1 MQSRRRFI
9 CGCLGAMAGC
19 SVFPKL
25 APAKLVDILPPSDPV
40 DGKTFRVICFH
51 DVRDNLLSSF
61 NSQNMIDPY
70 AVDTGTL
77 TSIFSWLQYNS
88 YHPITVKDVEASR
101 SGGKPLPPRA
111 VMLTFDDGF
120 RSHYT
125 KVLPLLERFRFPA
138 VMGIVTSWVDTP
150 PNQKIRLAIN
160 LEVPRDTFMSWDEVG
175 QVAKSPLVEL
185 ASHTHDLHHGAI
197 ANPQG
202 NELPAATSHLYL
214 QDQKRYETDEE
225 FEARVQNDLA
235 GSIRRLHDH
244 AGVSVRSMVWP
255 YGAENQPVRKI
266 SQSLGMH
273 TQFSLEAG
281 PNTPDVPLDRLRRIL
296 MTYDV
301 DVGGFERSMREP
313 ATNRGQIN
321 PVERVVRVHLDDVY
335 DPDGSV
341 QEKKLGDLIQRIY
354 DMRPSS
360 VYLQAYSD
368 PNNTGVAEA
377 LYFPNRHLP
386 MRADLFSRAAWQ
398 LNTRSQVQVYAWMP
412 LLAFRLPA
420 DQAGRIEQVTAAAGA
435 PADRRAAKMYRLSP
449 FDPAAHAMIREI
461 YEDLGKYS
469 AFTGLLFGGDALLDD
484 YEDAGRHAAQTFQRW
499 GLPADIGAIRAN
511 PELMTRWT
519 VGKTKYLVDLSLEV
533 EKIVLDSQNGGDVL
547 TIRDLYAD
555 VLLDRTAEARFSQS
569 YDAFLRAYDFVALL
583 AMPGGER
590 YGSIN
595 SRLDSLADITA
606 TTPNGLRQT
615 VYQLPVVDP
624 QTGETIPSERLLDEM
639 RHLRQRGVVN
649 FGYYPDRF
657 AADVPKM
664 VTMRDVMSLRARLD
678 PTSINALLQAQQQK
692 GVTR

>member
-1 MQSRRRFI
+1 
-9 CGCLGAMAGC
+9 MAGC
-19 SVFPKL
+19 SLFSGLV
-25 APAKLVDILPPSDPV
+25 PAKLVDILPPSDPA

-77 TSIFSWLQYNS
+77 TSIFSWLQYNG

-101 SGGKPLPPRA
+101 SGGKPLLPRS

-138 VMGIVTSWVDTP
+138 VMGIVTSWVDIP
-150 PNQKIRLAIN
+150 PNTKIRLSAN
-160 LEVPRDTFMSWDEVG
+160 LEVPRETFMSWDEVE
-175 QVAKSPLVEL
+175 QLAKSPLVEL

-235 GSIRRLHDH
+235 GSVNRLHQH
-244 AGVSVRSMVWP
+244 AGVTVRSMVWP

-266 SQSLGMH
+266 STSLGMR

-313 ATNRGQIN
+313 ATNRGQVN
-321 PVERVVRVHLDDVY
+321 PVERVVRVYLDDIY

-341 QEKKLGDLIQRIY
+341 QEKKLGDLIERIY
-354 DMRPSS
+354 RMQPSS

-368 PNNTGVAEA
+368 PNGTGVAEA

-386 MRADLFSRAAWQ
+386 MRADLFSRTAWQ
-398 LNTRSQVQVYAWMP
+398 LNTRSNVQVYAWMP
-412 LLAFRLPA
+412 LLAFRLPPQ
-420 DQAGRIEQVTAAAGA
+420 QAGQIELVTAAPGA
-435 PADRRAAKMYRLSP
+435 PADRRTAKLYRLSP
-449 FDPAAHAMIREI
+449 FDPAARAMVHDI
-461 YEDLGKYS
+461 YADLGKYT
-469 AFTGLLFGGDALLDD
+469 AFTGLLFGGDAILDD

-511 PELMTRWT
+511 PALMTRWT
-519 VGKTKYLVDLSLEV
+519 AGKTQELIDFSAELEKV
-533 EKIVLDSQNGGDVL
+533 VLDSQNGGDVL
-547 TIRDLYAD
+547 TTRDLYAD
-555 VLLDRTAEARFSQS
+555 VVLDRTAEARFSQN
-569 YDAFLRAYDFVALL
+569 YEAFLRAYDFVALL
-583 AMPGGER
+583 AMPSGER

-595 SRLDSLADITA
+595 SRLDSLADITSV
-606 TTPNGLRQT
+606 TPNGPRQT
-615 VYQLPVVDP
+615 VFQLPVIDP
-624 QTGETIPSERLLDEM
+624 QTGAEVPTSRLLEEM
-639 RHLRQRGVVN
+639 RYLRQRGVVN

-657 AADVPKM
+657 ATDTPQMQA
-664 VTMRDVMSLRARLD
+664 MRDVMSLRSRLD
-678 PTSINALLQAQQQK
+678 PTSINALLQAQQRK

>member
-9 CGCLGAMAGC
+9 CGCLGALAGC
-19 SVFPKL
+19 SLFPRL
-25 APAKLVDILPPSDPV
+25 APAKLIDILPPSDPA

-51 DVRDNLLSSF
+51 DVRDNLLSAF

-77 TSIFSWLQYNS
+77 TSIFSWLQNNG
-88 YHPITVKDVEASR
+88 YHPITVKDIYASR

-111 VMLTFDDGF
+111 VLLTFDDGF
-120 RSHYT
+120 KSHYT

-150 PNQKIRLAIN
+150 PDTKIRLAIN
-160 LEVPRDTFMSWDEVG
+160 LEVPRDTFMSWDDVEKVS
-175 QVAKSPLVEL
+175 KSPFVEL
-185 ASHTHDLHHGAI
+185 ASHTHDLHHGAV

-235 GSIRRLHDH
+235 GCIRRLHDH
-244 AGVSVRSMVWP
+244 TGVTIRSMVWP
-255 YGAENQPVRKI
+255 YGAENLPVRRI
-266 SQSLGMH
+266 SSSLGMQ

-313 ATNRGQIN
+313 ATNRGQVN
-321 PVERVVRVHLDDVY
+321 PVERVVRVSLDDVY
-335 DPDGSV
+335 EPDGGE
-341 QEKKLGDLIQRIY
+341 QKLGALIERIY
-354 DMRPSS
+354 RMQPSS

-386 MRADLFSRAAWQ
+386 MRADLFSRTAWQ
-398 LNTRSQVQVYAWMP
+398 LNTRANVQVYAWMP
-412 LLAFRLPA
+412 LLAFRLPP
-420 DQAGRIEQVTAAAGA
+420 DQAGKIELVTAAAGA
-435 PADRRAAKMYRLSP
+435 PADRRGAKMVRLSP
-449 FDPAAHAMIREI
+449 FDPAARATIHEI

-469 AFTGLLFGGDALLDD
+469 AFTGLLFGADAMLDD
-484 YEDAGRHAAQTFQRW
+484 YEDAGRHAAQTFQQW
-499 GLPADIGAIRAN
+499 GLPADIGTIRSN
-511 PELMTRWT
+511 PALMTRWT
-519 VGKTKYLVDLSLEV
+519 QAKTKELVDLSLEL

-547 TIRDLYAD
+547 TSRDLYAD
-555 VLLDRTAEARFSQS
+555 VVLDPNAQARYSQS
-569 YDAFLRAYDFVALL
+569 YEAFLHAYDFTALL
-583 AMPGGER
+583 AMPSGER
-590 YGSIN
+590 YGSSVN
-595 SRLDSLADITA
+595 SRLDSLANITSA
-606 TTPNGLRQT
+606 TPNGLKQT
-615 VYQLPVVDP
+615 VYQLPVIDP
-624 QTGETIPSERLLDEM
+624 QTGAEVPATQLLDEM
-639 RHLRQRGVVN
+639 RYLRQRGVVN
-649 FGYYPDRF
+649 FGYYTDKF
-657 AADVPKM
+657 ATDTPQM
-664 VTMRDVMSLRARLD
+664 QTMIDVMSLRARLD
-678 PTSINALLQAQQQK
+678 PTSINALLQAQQAK

>member
-1 MQSRRRFI
+1 
-9 CGCLGAMAGC
+9 MAGC
-19 SVFPKL
+19 SLFPKL
-25 APAKLVDILPPSDPV
+25 VPAKLVDILPPADPA

-77 TSIFSWLQYNS
+77 TSIFSWIQNNG

-101 SGGKPLPPRA
+101 SGGKPLPTRA

-150 PNQKIRLAIN
+150 PDQKIRLAIN
-160 LEVPRDTFMSWDEVG
+160 LEVPRDTFMSWDEVE
-175 QVAKSPLVEL
+175 QMAKSPLVEL

-214 QDQKRYETDEE
+214 QDKNRYETDEE
-225 FEARVQNDLA
+225 FEARVRNDLA

-244 AGVSVRSMVWP
+244 AGVGVRSMVWP
-255 YGAENQPVRKI
+255 YGAENQPVRGI
-266 SQSLGMH
+266 SKSLGMH

-296 MTYDV
+296 ITYDI
-301 DVGGFERSMREP
+301 DVGEFERSMREP
-313 ATNRGQIN
+313 ATNRGRVH

-335 DPDGSV
+335 DPDGGV

-398 LNTRSQVQVYAWMP
+398 LNSRSLVQVYAWMP
-412 LLAFRLPA
+412 LLAFRVPPEE
-420 DQAGRIEQVTAAAGA
+420 AGRIELVTAAEGA
-435 PADRRAAKMYRLSP
+435 PADRRAAKMVRLSP
-449 FDPAAHAMIREI
+449 FDPAAHAMIRDI

-469 AFTGLLFGGDALLDD
+469 AFSGLLFGGDAMLDD
-484 YEDAGRHAAQTFQRW
+484 YEDAGRNAAQTFQRW
-499 GLPADIGAIRAN
+499 GLPADIGTIRSN

-519 VGKTKYLVDLSLEV
+519 VAKTKYLVDFSKELETL
-533 EKIVLDSQNGGDVL
+533 VLNSQNGGDVS
-547 TIRDLYAD
+547 TVRDLYAD
-555 VLLDRTAEARFSQS
+555 VLLDRTAEARFSQN
-569 YDAFLRAYDFVALL
+569 YEAFLKAYDFVALL
-583 AMPGGER
+583 TMPSDER
-590 YGSIN
+590 YGSAN
-595 SRLDSLADITA
+595 GRLDSLADITS
-606 TTPNGLRQT
+606 TVPNGLQRT

-624 QTGETIPSERLLDEM
+624 QTGTEIPTSRLLDEM
-639 RHLRQRGVVN
+639 RYLRQRGVVN

-657 AADVPKM
+657 EADVPQM
-664 VTMRDVMSLRARLD
+664 LAMRDVMSLRARLD
-678 PTSINALLQAQQQK
+678 PTSINALLQAQQRK

>member
-9 CGCLGAMAGC
+9 CGCLGAIAGC
-19 SVFPKL
+19 SIFPRL
-25 APAKLVDILPPSDPV
+25 VPAKLIDLLPPSDPA

-61 NSQNMIDPY
+61 NSQNMIDPF

-77 TSIFSWLQYNS
+77 TSIFSWLQNNG

-101 SGGKPLPPRA
+101 SGGKPLPTRA

-125 KVLPLLERFRFPA
+125 KVLPLLERFGFPA
-138 VMGIVTSWVDTP
+138 VMGIVTSWTDTP
-150 PNQKIRLAIN
+150 PNTNIRLSAK
-160 LEVPRDTFMSWDEVG
+160 LEVPRDTFMSWDEVEKLS
-175 QVAKSPLVEL
+175 KSPLVEV

-235 GSIRRLHDH
+235 GCLRRLHDH

-255 YGAENQPVRKI
+255 YGAENQSVRKI
-266 SQSLGMH
+266 SASLGMH

-321 PVERVVRVHLDDVY
+321 PVERVVRVNLDDIY
-335 DPDGSV
+335 EPDGG
-341 QEKKLGDLIQRIY
+341 ENKLGQLIERIY
-354 DMRPSS
+354 RMRPSS
-360 VYLQAYSD
+360 VYLKAYSD
-368 PNNTGVAEA
+368 PGNTGVAQA

-386 MRADLFSRAAWQ
+386 MRADLFSRTAWQ
-398 LNTRSQVQVYAWMP
+398 LITRANVQVYAWMP
-412 LLAFRLPA
+412 LMAFRVPA
-420 DQAGRIEQVTAAAGA
+420 QQAGRIELVTAAAGA
-435 PADRRAAKMYRLSP
+435 PAGRRGAKIERLSP
-449 FDPAAHAMIREI
+449 FDPAARAMIRDI
-461 YEDLGKYS
+461 YADLGKYT
-469 AFTGLLFGGDALLDD
+469 AFTGLLFGADAMLDD
-484 YEDAGRHAAQTFQRW
+484 FEDAGRHAAQTFQQW
-499 GLPADIGAIRAN
+499 GLPADIATIRAN
-511 PELMTRWT
+511 PDLMKRWT
-519 VGKTKYLVDLSLEV
+519 QAKTKELIDFSTEL

-547 TIRDLYAD
+547 TSRDLYAD
-555 VLLDRTAEARFSQS
+555 VLLDPNGQARYSQN
-569 YDAFLRAYDFVALL
+569 YEAFLRAYDFVALL
-583 AMPGGER
+583 AMPDGER
-590 YGSIN
+590 YGTIN
-595 SRLDSLADITA
+595 GRLDALANVTFA
-606 TTPNGLRQT
+606 TPNALRQT
-615 VYQLPVVDP
+615 VYQLPVIDP
-624 QTGETIPSERLLDEM
+624 QSGAEIPTPKLLDEM
-639 RHLRQRGVVN
+639 RYLRQRGVVN

-657 AADVPKM
+657 ATNTPQM
-664 VTMRDVMSLRARLD
+664 ETMIDVMSLRARLD
-678 PTSINALLQAQQQK
+678 PTSINALLQAQQAK